1 MGTFPQAAPEADPVA
16 PNLRQAL
23 TNPSASSPSG
33 SELTHRDP
41 PHPIPI
47 EHIDPDALKV
57 VRRLKRYGHT
67 AYLVGGCVRDLL
79 LGRTPKDF
87 DIGTSARPRQVKH
100 LFRNSRIIGRRFRL
114 AHIVFGKKVI
124 EVATFRATQEV
135 PEIPEVNENGE
146 ADWGDGETPTGG
158 SRQAVDPNAP
168 RAGAADKDEDLLIKS
183 DNVFGTPEQ
192 DAFRRDFTVNGL
204 FYDPETQQVIDHVGG
219 MADLE
224 RRVLRTI
231 GDPETRFKEDPV
243 RIVRAVKF
251 AARLQFAIE
260 PKTFDAMI
268 RHRQELAKAAPPR
281 LAEEVV
287 RLAQGGAG
295 AESFRLLYELGVLQH
310 IAPSVSQALARANEK
325 ATADAGAA
333 GLFWRHLEAIDR
345 WPAGPMDLSRAV
357 ALAAV
362 YGPVYRAALEDNPQ
376 LAQRDPGVLFFNA
389 IRPAIS
395 ERLLSRR
402 EADRMKL
409 IYVAQR
415 RLETAPGA
423 GDGPAPQGAPQQGG
437 QGQPNQGGRRR
448 RRRGGG
454 AKGLATRDYFREAV
468 AFFRIDA
475 MAKGKSPEL
484 WERWEALLPQAP
496 PTREVLP
503 FRRREENQPL
513 GAEPSEDEPLP
524 TQAEIDAVNR
534 LPDDEDYQHRG
545 RGRRRRGGGRLS
557 QEQRE
562 RERMARTKPGESGGV
577 PETPQS
583 DAEFE
588 PPTNEA
594 SFVERPSVETGLPKL
609 QKPKRAREHVSVAD
623 EPAPPPPPKLPPAER
638 IAKAMASDAPLIN
651 PYTNRPYVPRKFVEE
666 IPIPTLAATAT
677 SAAHAAGVAMSGGGG
692 GGGSPSAAS
701 AQTQPGAAGTT
712 GEPHEPYTLDEF
724 EGDVEP
730 EVPDRVPSGASSNT
744 GDLRVPG
751 APASPG
757 APRPSQQQ
765 KEGQQTPGAEGGR
778 RRRRRGRRGRG
789 RGGRPDGPGGPRANT
804 PSGGS
809 QPASSPPPASAAPRN
824 GGNGG
829 NGGGGGSN
837 DAG

>member
-1 MGTFPQAAPEADPVA
+1 MVVVARWGVPTRALPEAGPVA
-16 PNLRQAL
+16 LNHRQAP

-124 EVATFRATQEV
+124 EVATFRATHEAPELPEEITGEV
-135 PEIPEVNENGE
+135 DLE
-146 ADWGDGETPTGG
+146 ATPSGG
-158 SRQAVDPNAP
+158 KPV
-168 RAGAADKDEDLLIKS
+168 AGARPGAPPVADKDEDDLLIKS

-231 GDPETRFKEDPV
+231 GDPEVRFKEDPV

-268 RHRQELAKAAPPR
+268 RYRQELAKAAPPR
-281 LAEEVV
+281 LAEEVI
-287 RLAQGGAG
+287 RLSQGGAG

-310 IAPSVSQALARANEK
+310 IAPSVSVALARANEK
-325 ATADAGAA
+325 ATPDAGAA

-345 WPAGPMDLSRAV
+345 WPNGPMDLSRAV
-357 ALAAV
+357 ALSAV
-362 YGPVYRAALEDNPQ
+362 YGPVYRAALEENPQ
-376 LAQRDPGVLFFNA
+376 MAARDPGVLFFNA

-423 GDGPAPQGAPQQGG
+423 GDGPMPPLAGEKPGQGG
-437 QGQPNQGGRRR
+437 SNDPRRRR

-468 AFFRIDA
+468 AFFRVDS
-475 MAKGKSPEL
+475 MAKGKSPDV

-503 FRRREENQPL
+503 FRRREESMPL

-524 TQAEIDAVNR
+524 TQQEIDAVNR
-534 LPDDEDYQHRG
+534 LPDDEDFSQRG
-545 RGRRRRGGGRLS
+545 RRRRRGGGRVS
-557 QEQRE
+557 NDNRE
-562 RERMARTKPGESGGV
+562 RQRMARTAPGESGGV
-577 PETPQS
+577 PETART

-588 PPTNEA
+588 GGPT
-594 SFVERPSVETGLPKL
+594 SGGGIVERPSVETSALPKL
-609 QKPKRAREHVSVAD
+609 TKPKRARERELPSVAS
-623 EPAPPPPPKLPPAER
+623 EPAPPPAPKLSPSER
-638 IAKAMASDAPLIN
+638 IAAAMASDAPLIN
-651 PYTNRPYVPRKFVEE
+651 PYTNRAYVPRKVLDDM
-666 IPIPTLAATAT
+666 PTVAMAATAT
-677 SAAHAAGVAMSGGGG
+677 SAAAAAGAGLGMGVSAPIVT
-692 GGGSPSAAS
+692 PSAPA
-701 AQTQPGAAGTT
+701 AGAATT
-712 GEPHEPYTLDEF
+712 EAPYSLDEF
-724 EGDVEP
+724 EGDDDES
-730 EVPDRVPSGASSNT
+730 EDVPDRPSNPGEPRPAGA
-744 GDLRVPG
+744 
-751 APASPG
+751 APAAPG
-757 APRPSQQQ
+757 TPRPPAART
-765 KEGQQTPGAEGGR
+765 EGPAGEGDGKR
-778 RRRRRGRRGRG
+778 KRRRRGRRGRG
-789 RGGRPDGPGGPRANT
+789 RGGRPGEAGANAT
-804 PSGGS
+804 PAGGS
-809 QPASSPPPASAAPRN
+809 TPAAAAPPRSE
-824 GGNGG
+824 G
-829 NGGGGGSN
+829 NGGGGTGGGS
-837 DAG
+837 AT

>member
-1 MGTFPQAAPEADPVA
+1 MGCSHLAAPEADPVA
-16 PNLRQAL
+16 LNHRQAP

-33 SELTHRDP
+33 SALTHRDP

-124 EVATFRATQEV
+124 EVATFRATHEAPELPEETGEV
-135 PEIPEVNENGE
+135 DLE
-146 ADWGDGETPTGG
+146 ATPSGG
-158 SRQAVDPNAP
+158 KP
-168 RAGAADKDEDLLIKS
+168 RAGAPPAADKDEDDLLIKS

-231 GDPETRFKEDPV
+231 GDPEVRFKEDPV

-268 RHRQELAKAAPPR
+268 RNRQELAKAAPPR
-281 LAEEVV
+281 LAEEVI
-287 RLAQGGAG
+287 RLSQGGAG

-310 IAPSVSQALARANEK
+310 IAPSVSGALARANEK
-325 ATADAGAA
+325 ATPDAGAA

-345 WPAGPMDLSRAV
+345 WPNGPLDLSRAV

-362 YGPVYRAALEDNPQ
+362 YGPVYRAALEENPQ
-376 LAQRDPGVLFFNA
+376 MAARDPGVLFFNA

-423 GDGPAPQGAPQQGG
+423 GDGPMPPAQGQQPAGQGG
-437 QGQPNQGGRRR
+437 SNDPRRRR

-468 AFFRIDA
+468 AFFRVDS
-475 MAKGKSPEL
+475 MAKGKSPDV

-503 FRRREENQPL
+503 FRRREESMPL

-524 TQAEIDAVNR
+524 TQQEIDAVNR
-534 LPDDEDYQHRG
+534 LPDDEDFSQR
-545 RGRRRRGGGRLS
+545 RRRRRGGGRVS
-557 QEQRE
+557 NDNRE
-562 RERMARTKPGESGGV
+562 RQRVARTEPGESGGV
-577 PETPQS
+577 PATPRS
-583 DAEFE
+583 DAEFDG
-588 PPTNEA
+588 PSSGGTI
-594 SFVERPSVETGLPKL
+594 VERPSVETSTLPKL
-609 QKPKRAREHVSVAD
+609 TKPKRARERGTPSVAN
-623 EPAPPPPPKLPPAER
+623 EPAPPPLPKLSPSER
-638 IAKAMASDAPLIN
+638 IAAAMASDAPLIN
-651 PYTNRPYVPRKFVEE
+651 PYTNRAYVPRKVLDEM
-666 IPIPTLAATAT
+666 PTVAMAATAT
-677 SAAHAAGVAMSGGGG
+677 SAAAAAGAGLGMGVSAPIIAAPSSG
-692 GGGSPSAAS
+692 ADA
-701 AQTQPGAAGTT
+701 TQS
-712 GEPHEPYTLDEF
+712 EEPYSLDEF

-730 EVPDRVPSGASSNT
+730 EVPDRIPSGPSSST
-744 GDLRVPG
+744 P
-751 APASPG
+751 PG
-757 APRPSQQQ
+757 APRPQQG
-765 KEGQQTPGAEGGR
+765 KPGEPGAPGDGTR
-778 RRRRRGRRGRG
+778 KRRRRGRRGRG
-789 RGGRPDGPGGPRANT
+789 RGGRPGEAGGNAT
-804 PSGGS
+804 PAGGS
-809 QPASSPPPASAAPRN
+809 APASAAPPRSE
-824 GGNGG
+824 GNGG
-829 NGGGGGSN
+829 DNGGSGS
-837 DAG
+837 AT